1 MENQSLTCSSPDLL
15 TFVFD
20 GEKDVRTLIQDQEG
34 NSWIILND
42 VLSAMG
48 TTTPITKALESIH
61 NVLGDGFTR
70 SIPILDNMGRYQP
83 TYIVTES
90 AATFLV
96 SRSNTEKSKKLNRWL
111 HTEVI
116 PSIRKT
122 GSYGSQMGSD
132 QRFSALEQTVA
143 SLAKTVENLT
153 QAQLAASKQ
162 TRKRLPA
169 PKKEFL
175 PVEIL
180 AQRHKLHLLLPA
192 INGMYYSYQDV
203 AMHVLREQGLAEGT
217 FIAPAP
223 TEKAK
228 GQYRLTR
235 GRSPK
240 LEWDAEDF
248 KRAAEKTFNR
258 TL

>member
-1 MENQSLTCSSPDLL
+1 MKIIKRWQELETRALAAPSAEEMET
-15 TFVFD
+15 
-20 GEKDVRTLIQDQEG
+20 R
-34 NSWIILND
+34 ILAS
-42 VLSAMG
+42 VMEQV
-48 TTTPITKALESIH
+48 K
-61 NVLGDGFTR
+61 
-70 SIPILDNMGRYQP
+70 
-83 TYIVTES
+83 
-90 AATFLV
+90 TFL
-96 SRSNTEKSKKLNRWL
+96 EA
-111 HTEVI
+111 
-116 PSIRKT
+116 P
-122 GSYGSQMGSD
+122 
-132 QRFSALEQTVA
+132 
-143 SLAKTVENLT
+143 
-153 QAQLAASKQ
+153 KQ

-175 PVEIL
+175 PVDML
-180 AQRHKLHLLLPA
+180 AQRHQLHLLLPVV
-192 INGMYYSYQDV
+192 GSMHFSYQDV

>member
-1 MENQSLTCSSPDLL
+1 MENQSLTSISQAPSVP
-15 TFVFD
+15 TSM
-20 GEKDVRTLIQDQEG
+20 T
-34 NSWIILND
+34 S
-42 VLSAMG
+42 
-48 TTTPITKALESIH
+48 LEIATVTGKQH
-61 NVLGDGFTR
+61 KNVLRDIDNLLEDLGSELSRGFKSSTYLDSNNTSRRLFVLDRDSTYCLMAGYDGKARMKIIKRWQELETR
-70 SIPILDNMGRYQP
+70 ALASPSAEEMEARILARVM
-83 TYIVTES
+83 
-90 AATFLV
+90 
-96 SRSNTEKSKKLNRWL
+96 
-111 HTEVI
+111 
-116 PSIRKT
+116 
-122 GSYGSQMGSD
+122 
-132 QRFSALEQTVA
+132 EQVKPLLDA
-143 SLAKTVENLT
+143 P
-153 QAQLAASKQ
+153 KQ

-175 PVEIL
+175 PVDML

-192 INGMYYSYQDV
+192 VGSMHFSYQDV

>member
-1 MENQSLTCSSPDLL
+1 MSTDLTTSSSDVSMTSLDISSLVESRHDS
-15 TFVFD
+15 V
-20 GEKDVRTLIQDQEG
+20 KRTIERLADQG
-34 NSWIILND
+34 
-42 VLSAMG
+42 
-48 TTTPITKALESIH
+48 
-61 NVLGDGFTR
+61 
-70 SIPILDNMGRYQP
+70 
-83 TYIVTES
+83 
-90 AATFLV
+90 
-96 SRSNTEKSKKLNRWL
+96 
-111 HTEVI
+111 VI
-116 PSIRKT
+116 EFPP
-122 GSYGSQMGSD
+122 
-132 QRFSALEQTVA
+132 
-143 SLAKTVENLT
+143 TVEIST
-153 QAQLAASKQ
+153 ATKPVSAYRFFGKKGKRDSTIVVAQLSPAFTARLVDRWEELEEQVRVLPSTEEMEARILASVMEQVKPLLDAPKQ

-175 PVEIL
+175 PVDML

-192 INGMYYSYQDV
+192 VGSMHFSYQDV
-203 AMHVLREQGLAEGT
+203 AMYVLREQGLAEGT

-240 LEWDAEDF
+240 LEWDADDF